1 MKEIIQKLS
10 TYNIFN
16 YLLPGIIFVAF
27 LKLFT
32 VHNLVFGDIII
43 DLFVCYFIGLV
54 ISRIGSLVIEYL
66 LKKIRIIKF
75 SDYKKYIQASK
86 NDEKIELFSEINNM
100 YRTCI
105 SLFLCLLLVIGY
117 DTIRDICVINKTL
130 ESVILFVVL
139 ILLFTLSYK
148 KQTDY
153 ISKRIDAQQ
162 KGE

>member
-86 NDEKIELFSEINNM
+86 DDEKIELFSEINNM
-100 YRTCI
+100 YRTFI

-117 DTIRDICVINKTL
+117 DSIRDIFVINKTL

-162 KGE
+162 

>member
-10 TYNIFN
+10 TYNIFY

-100 YRTCI
+100 YRTFI

-117 DTIRDICVINKTL
+117 DSIRDIFVINKTL

-139 ILLFTLSYK
+139 ILLFSLSYK

>member
-100 YRTCI
+100 YRTFI

-117 DTIRDICVINKTL
+117 DSIRDIFVINKTL

>member
-43 DLFVCYFIGLV
+43 DLFVCYFIGIV

-100 YRTCI
+100 YRTFI

-117 DTIRDICVINKTL
+117 DSIRDIFVINKTL